1 MNQVLTNPDLFTNI
15 LSYIDKKS
23 LKSIVPSFKKW
34 LHYDYIIPEN
44 HILLYGQVQSGKT
57 SKIMN
62 YIKMYKPDIV
72 KILIIQNSI
81 NMQEQYV
88 KTLVNQGIKYKVIN
102 TNALSSTYNNEQVL
116 ITIYNKYRM
125 NVLMTYMMH
134 NNITNYC
141 LILDESDQYLDKI
154 KTSKLFNCCSKNI
167 LHVTATPF
175 KYVNKFNVDD
185 VIQLNP
191 SSNYIGFDKVDI
203 ESVNLL
209 GNADILDADTA
220 SYVVK
225 NKIIDILRDDFLQK
239 DEGFMLINCFSR
251 INQMRNVAN
260 NLSALYKN
268 VPIVVLSSTTYIIIN
283 GVTKQR
289 KIRNVQKLI
298 DSFNMYPHIVFIAN
312 KLSNRGISYTNVNY
326 SRNIS
331 HQISI
336 AKIPSTN
343 NYTSFLQKCR
353 IFGIRNAENDKP
365 NPKIYCLITKREQIP
380 FVNKLK
386 RKIENLFTY
395 LQPTSAMPMPNVKI
409 TVKQLQQLC
418 RENSV
423 KGFSKL
429 RKQELI
435 ELLRENC
442 IDIQAI

>member
-62 YIKMYKPDIV
+62 YIKIYKPDIV

-88 KTLVNQGIKYKVIN
+88 KTLGNQSIKYKVIN
-102 TNALSSTYNNEQVL
+102 TNALSTTYNNEQVL

-251 INQMRNVAN
+251 INKMRNVAN
-260 NLSALYKN
+260 ELSNIYNN
-268 VPIVVLSSTTYIIIN
+268 VPIIVLSSTTYITIN
-283 GVTKQR
+283 GVTERR
-289 KIRNVQKLI
+289 KTKNIQHLI
-298 DSFNMYPHIVFIAN
+298 DSFNMHPHVVFIAN
-312 KLSNRGISYTNVNY
+312 KLSNRGINYTNTNY

-331 HQISI
+331 HQISM
-336 AKIPSTN
+336 ASAS
-343 NYTSFLQKCR
+343 NYTGFLQKCR
-353 IFGIRNAENDKP
+353 IFGIRNGENDKP
-365 NPKIYCLITKREQIP
+365 NPKIYCLVTKVQHFT
-380 FVNKLK
+380 FVSRLK
-386 RKIENLFTY
+386 KKIDDLFTN
-395 LQPTSAMPMPNVKI
+395 LVNQPTIIELNVKI
-409 TVKQLQQLC
+409 TVKQLKQLC
-418 RENSV
+418 RENRV

-435 ELLRENC
+435 ELLQENS
-442 IDIQAI
+442 ININ